1 MKAIYDKL
9 TANITLNVE
18 KLKPFPL
25 KSGIKQM
32 VVLTLLTVIQQSFG
46 IPRLK
51 SRPTEWE
58 KFFAI
63 YTSENKLITRI
74 YSMHCK
80 NFCKCHN
87 VPPPSKTTTKKSK
100 RSSRTHHHSL
110 KVQNIHSPVT
120 LQINSFLK
128 RR

>member
-87 VPPPSKTTTKKSK
+87 VPPPSKTTRTTK
-100 RSSRTHHHSL
+100 
-110 KVQNIHSPVT
+110 
-120 LQINSFLK
+120 FLK
-128 RR
+128 KKKKKKPEFNGRSKN